1 LFLFVYFVILWEK
14 LLGVHMIFLFYFL
27 VPNSMAYLVEPIII
41 NCQKNKP
48 QLYART
54 DAEKKTEAQILAA
67 KRSLITNLVLIGQSL
82 LIDVT
87 IPLIAPEYLPH
98 VIVFYFTI
106 LKGALPILT
115 TIANFGT
122 VANVISQYWA
132 YLKQKIR

>member
-1 LFLFVYFVILWEK
+1 
-14 LLGVHMIFLFYFL
+14 
-27 VPNSMAYLVEPIII
+27 MAYLVEPIII

-82 LIDVT
+82 FIDMAM
-87 IPLIAPEYLPH
+87 PLIPTEYLPFF
-98 VIVFYFTI
+98 IVFVFTI
-106 LKGALPILT
+106 MKGALPICT

-122 VANVISQYWA
+122 VANVVPQYWA
-132 YLKQKIR
+132 YLRHYCRVGNS

>member
-1 LFLFVYFVILWEK
+1 
-14 LLGVHMIFLFYFL
+14 
-27 VPNSMAYLVEPIII
+27 MAYLVEPITI
-41 NCQKNKP
+41 NRQKNKQ

-54 DAEKKTEAQILAA
+54 DAETKTEAQILAA

-87 IPLIAPEYLPH
+87 IPFITPEYLPH
-98 VIVFYFTI
+98 VILFYFTV

-122 VANVISQYWA
+122 VGNVISQYWA